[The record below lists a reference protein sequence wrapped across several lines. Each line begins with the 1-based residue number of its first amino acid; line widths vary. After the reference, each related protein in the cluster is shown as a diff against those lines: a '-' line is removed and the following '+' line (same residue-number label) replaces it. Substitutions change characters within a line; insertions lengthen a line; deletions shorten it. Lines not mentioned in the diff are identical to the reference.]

1 MTISSVPSATPCS
14 SLTDTTV
21 QKNAPRHKTQP
32 PKGNENDKALLYV
45 AFGSNEGNREQ
56 LIAQA
61 AQRLGERIGRLIKLS
76 ALYETEPE
84 GFVSE
89 NLFMNAAAAYETSL
103 KASKILGISQEIER
117 ELGRR
122 QKSRDGIY
130 HDRSIDIDLL
140 WKSDETVDSP
150 LLTLPHP
157 RMKERLFVME
167 PFAEIA
173 PLLSL
178 DGESIESLAQRLKE
192 R

>member
-1 MTISSVPSATPCS
+1 
-14 SLTDTTV
+14 LTDTTV
-21 QKNAPRHKTQP
+21 QKNAPRHQTQP
-32 PKGNENDKALLYV
+32 PKGKEKDKALLYV

-89 NLFMNAAAAYETSL
+89 NLFMNAAAAYETNL
-103 KASKILGISQEIER
+103 KAGKILGISQEIER

-122 QKSRDGIY
+122 QKSLNGIY
-130 HDRSIDIDLL
+130 HDRNIDIDLL

-150 LLTLPHP
+150 SLTLPHP

-167 PFAEIA
+167 PLAEIA
-173 PLLSL
+173 PLLTL